1 MKPILRYAAYFLLFV
16 ISLANYQCQKNPQD
30 IPGPIDPL
38 AEKVTASIKGR
49 VTDENSK
56 PVNSASVS
64 AGTTTV
70 TTDINGFFQLNNI
83 QLAKNAGF
91 VLVEKTGYLK
101 GCRTIF
107 TNSGIVNNIE
117 IQLIPKTI
125 RGNFTAT
132 AGGNIVIQSGTS
144 VSFPA
149 AGIINASTKAAYTGS
164 VNVVGAYLDP
174 TDPKLPLIMPGNLVG
189 LTTANE
195 QKVLQTFGMI
205 AVELEGSAGE
215 KLNLATGKTAT
226 ITMAIPASLQAS
238 APATI
243 PLWFFDE
250 TKGLWKEE
258 GSAVKQG
265 NSYVGTVS
273 HFSFWNCD
281 VPSNFVNLKLT
292 LKDQNGNPA
301 AEYKV
306 QLKNTSTNSTAYGV
320 TDAAGSVSGAV
331 PPSVSIEMKVFN
343 RCNTLVHTQ
352 TIGPFSGN
360 TDLGTVNITIPAP
373 ASITVSGTAVMCNSS
388 PVTNG
393 YTDVIIDGSIYR
405 TTITNGTFSITI
417 ERCSNAVA
425 TAQVIATD
433 VQNLQQSS
441 PASLNVTAGNF
452 STGAISACGISTQQY
467 INFTIGSIIHNFASP
482 VDSFYVNRQDS
493 ISITNIQA
501 FPVTFTDSASW
512 KFTSFNFSGAAAPG
526 TYPLPAN
533 SFIVTKG
540 TQAPPLSWQY
550 NLTASTTV
558 TITEFGGPGQ
568 YIAGSFTGTMRE
580 STTNVTATGTC
591 NFRVRRRF

>member
-1 MKPILRYAAYFLLFV
+1 MKLALRYIAYFLLIFA
-16 ISLANYQCQKNPQD
+16 LLTNYQCQKNPQD
-30 IPGPIDPL
+30 VPQPIDPL

-49 VTDENSK
+49 VTDENNK
-56 PVNSASVS
+56 PVNNASVV
-64 AGTTTV
+64 AGTTTA
-70 TTDINGFFQLNNI
+70 TTDINGFFELTNI

-107 TNSGIVNNIE
+107 TNSGIVNNVE
-117 IQLIPKTI
+117 IQLIPKTN
-125 RGNFTAT
+125 RGNFTAS

-149 AGIINASTKAAYTGS
+149 SGVINATTKAAYTGT
-164 VNVVGAYLDP
+164 VNVIGVYLDP
-174 TDPKLPLIMPGNLVG
+174 TDPKLSLIMPGNLVG
-189 LTTANE
+189 LTTTNE

-205 AVELEGSAGE
+205 AVELEGSGGE

-258 GSAVKQG
+258 GSAAKQG
-265 NSYVGTVS
+265 NNYVGTVS

-281 VPSNFVNLKLT
+281 VPNNFVNLKLT
-292 LKDQNGNPA
+292 LKDQSGNPA
-301 AEYKV
+301 IGYKV
-306 QLKNTSTNSTAYGV
+306 ALKNTANSSTVYGV

-331 PPSVSIEMKVFN
+331 PPSVSIEMKVYN
-343 RCNTLVHTQ
+343 KCNTLVHTQ
-352 TIGPFSGN
+352 SIGPFSTN
-360 TDLGTVNITIPAP
+360 TDLGLINITTPAP
-373 ASITVSGTAVMCNSS
+373 ASITVSGTAVKCNSS

-393 YTDVIIDGSIYR
+393 YTDVIIDGATYR
-405 TTITNGTFSITI
+405 TSINNGNFSISI
-417 ERCSNAVA
+417 ERCSNATT

-441 PASLNVTAGNF
+441 PSTLNVSAGNY
-452 STGAISACGISTQQY
+452 SAGNISACGVSTLQF
-467 INFTIGSIIHNFASP
+467 INFTIGTIIHNFTSP
-482 VDSFYVNRQDS
+482 ADSFVVYRQDTT
-493 ISITNIQA
+493 TNIQA
-501 FPVTFTDSASW
+501 FPKIFTDSASW
-512 KFTSFNFSGAAAPG
+512 KYTSFNFSGIAAPG
-526 TYPLPAN
+526 TYVISSN
-533 SFIVTKG
+533 TFIVTKG
-540 TQAPPLSWQY
+540 NQAPPLSWQY
-550 NLTASTTV
+550 NLSASTTV

-580 STTNVTATGTC
+580 STTNVTVTGTC
-591 NFRVRRRF
+591 NFRVRR